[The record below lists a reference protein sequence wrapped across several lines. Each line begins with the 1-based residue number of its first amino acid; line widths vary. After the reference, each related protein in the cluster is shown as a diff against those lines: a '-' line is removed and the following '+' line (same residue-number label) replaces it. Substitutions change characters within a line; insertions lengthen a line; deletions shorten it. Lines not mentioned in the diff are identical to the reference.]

1 MTTSNTATVVDRAFK
16 LLVSTSEG
24 IFFFNPE
31 DITRLEARSN
41 YTFMYFA
48 NRKPLLISKVLKT
61 YDEVLSP
68 VGFLRTHSGHLV
80 NKKYI
85 TGIENGGEIVMK
97 DDSRVGIS
105 RRKRKEVVNEILS
118 FFKNSAA

>member
-1 MTTSNTATVVDRAFK
+1 MTTPNTTIAVDRAFK

-31 DITRLEARSN
+31 DITRLEAKSN

-61 YDEVLSP
+61 YDQVLSP
-68 VGFLRTHSGHLV
+68 VGFLRTHSSHLV

-85 TGIENGGEIVMK
+85 SSIGSSGEIVMN

-105 RRKRKEVVNEILS
+105 RRKRKEVVNEIVS
-118 FFKNSAA
+118 FFGRN